1 MNLPTHLFLD
11 AEIAK
16 RRLREEFMPPSE
28 ADSDDR

>member
-1 MNLPTHLFLD
+1 MNLPNYLFLD

-16 RRLREEFMPPSE
+16 RRLQEEFMPPSE

>member
-11 AEIAK
+11 AEIAR
-16 RRLREEFMPPSE
+16 RRLEEELMPPSE